1 LRLGSGSILSDNFF
15 LAKRYHYTAITSPIF
30 GFTGNFLS
38 SSPPRYAPDSN
49 GGWTQIQSTKLTDA
63 NSVVNFTSL
72 EANETHLVCEE
83 KRVGW
88 GNTDPND
95 GFDIIKGQ
103 ICQEVPD
110 LQYAAEVREVV
121 FGNIECNITVE
132 AGEDKNV
139 CRTNTAQLEGASFSG
154 SATQTTWSVLEE
166 PEGGDAQFVGDN
178 PSATPGDVVFKA
190 TVPGT

>member
-1 LRLGSGSILSDNFF
+1 M
-15 LAKRYHYTAITSPIF
+15 
-30 GFTGNFLS
+30 
-38 SSPPRYAPDSN
+38 
-49 GGWTQIQSTKLTDA
+49 
-63 NSVVNFTSL
+63 
-72 EANETHLVCEE
+72 
-83 KRVGW
+83 
-88 GNTDPND
+88 
-95 GFDIIKGQ
+95 
-103 ICQEVPD
+103 
-110 LQYAAEVREVV
+110 QYAAEVREVV

-139 CRTNTAQLEGASFSG
+139 CRTDTAQLEGASFSG

>member
-1 LRLGSGSILSDNFF
+1 
-15 LAKRYHYTAITSPIF
+15 
-30 GFTGNFLS
+30 
-38 SSPPRYAPDSN
+38 
-49 GGWTQIQSTKLTDA
+49 
-63 NSVVNFTSL
+63 VVNFTSL

-95 GFDIIKGQ
+95 GFDIINGQ

-132 AGEDKNV
+132 AGEDKMSVEPTQLNSKALVSVALRPRQPGV
-139 CRTNTAQLEGASFSG
+139 CWKNQKEEMRSLSAIILALRREMSYLKRRYRVLRCCSLPLIRNLVAS
-154 SATQTTWSVLEE
+154 QYRI
-166 PEGGDAQFVGDN
+166 P
-178 PSATPGDVVFKA
+178 
-190 TVPGT
+190 